1 MRINSKVTER
11 ISQNLKKFQSILES
25 AKTRDVTEADT
36 VTIIKDMLSDI
47 FGYDKY
53 SEITS
58 EYAIRGT
65 YCDLAIKLDGKVSL
79 LIEAKAI
86 GIELKENHVKQ
97 AIDYAS
103 NLGIDWVVLTNGI
116 IWNVYHVIFSK
127 PIEKELIVSF
137 DAINLKPRQD
147 KDIETIYLL
156 CKEGWQK
163 SVLSDYKTQ
172 QEALSRYTI
181 GALLQSETLIDVLR
195 RELRRI
201 SPEIKIEEQ
210 SIKDV
215 LINEVIKR
223 EVLEGEKAVKALKDV
238 NKAAKNLLRKINSQD
253 KNETLQS
260 NLVNTSDI
268 ETK

>member
-253 KNETLQS
+253 KNETLKS
-260 NLVNTSDI
+260 NSLNTSDI

>member
-268 ETK
+268 ESK

>member
-201 SPEIKIEEQ
+201 SPEIRIEEQ

-253 KNETLQS
+253 KNETLES

>member
-1 MRINSKVTER
+1 MKITTKVSDR
-11 ISQNLKKFQSILES
+11 ISQNLKKFQPILES

-65 YCDLAIKLDGKVSL
+65 YCDLAIKLDNKVSL

-127 PIEKELIVSF
+127 PIEKELVISF

-163 SVLSDYKTQ
+163 SVLSEYKTQ

-223 EVLEGEKAVKALKDV
+223 EVLEGEKAIKAMRDV
-238 NKAAKNLLRKINSQD
+238 NKASKNLLRKINSQD
-253 KNETLQS
+253 KNESLRIDTVVLA
-260 NLVNTSDI
+260 NTDLN
-268 ETK
+268 